1 MITATSLTRMYGSR
15 AALND
20 VSLSVEKGEIFGIIG
35 PSGSG
40 KSTLLRL
47 LDLIETPTAG
57 TIALDGVPVPAGRR
71 ERLQVIRR
79 MGMVFQRPAVFS
91 GTVRANIGAGLRFR
105 GERHDVIDREVG
117 ALLELVRLSGYEDRV
132 TATLSGGELQRVAI
146 ARAAATRPAVLYMD
160 EPTANLDPHS
170 TAVIEDLIRHLAA
183 VEGTTIVLATHDMV
197 QGQRLCDRIGV
208 MIEGRLVQVGTPEEV
223 FSNPAT
229 TEVAV
234 FTGIENLLA
243 GTVEKVTDGIAEVI
257 VAGHQ
262 LQAVSHDQYTGPATL
277 SIRPEE
283 VTLTPGQGPGGSA
296 RNHLTGTITKILPL
310 GPLVR
315 VTITC
320 TPDCTVPITALI
332 TRPSCTEMRLAVGS
346 VVTARFKASAA
357 HLIPGP

>member
-1 MITATSLTRMYGSR
+1 MITATALSR
-15 AALND
+15 AYGPRTVLNE
-20 VSLSVEKGEIFGIIG
+20 VSLSVKKGEIFGIIG

-57 TIALDGVPVPAGRR
+57 TIALDGVMVPARR
-71 ERLQVIRR
+71 RDRLQMIRR

-105 GERHDVIDREVG
+105 GEQPEVIDREVSEM
-117 ALLELVRLSGYEDRV
+117 LELVRLSGYEDR
-132 TATLSGGELQRVAI
+132 AASTLSGGELQRVAI
-146 ARAAATRPAVLYMD
+146 ARTAVTRPAVLFMD

-170 TAVIEDLIRHLAA
+170 TAVIEALIRHLASI
-183 VEGTTIVLATHDMV
+183 EQTTIVLATHDML

-208 MIEGRLVQVGTPEEV
+208 MIDGRLVQVGTPDEV
-223 FSNPAT
+223 FSNPT
-229 TEVAV
+229 TIGVAA
-234 FTGIENLLA
+234 FTGFENLLT
-243 GTVEKVTDGIAEVI
+243 GTVVKVTDGIADLV
-257 VAGHQ
+257 VAGHH
-262 LQAVSHDQYTGPATL
+262 LQAVSADQFTGPATL

-315 VTITC
+315 VTISC
-320 TPDCTVPITALI
+320 SNDCTVPITALI
-332 TRPSCTEMRLAVGS
+332 TRPSCMEMHLAVGS
-346 VVTARFKASAA
+346 IVTARFKASAA
-357 HLIPGP
+357 HLIHGP

>member
-1 MITATSLTRMYGSR
+1 MITATGLSRTYGTQR
-15 AALND
+15 ALD
-20 VSLSVEKGEIFGIIG
+20 EVTLSVEKGEIFGIIG

-57 TIALDGVPVPAGRR
+57 TIALDGVTVPAGRR

-105 GERHDVIDREVG
+105 GERPEVIDREVS
-117 ALLELVRLSGYEDRV
+117 ALLELVRLQGYEDRV
-132 TATLSGGELQRVAI
+132 ASTLSGGELQRIAI
-146 ARAAATRPAVLYMD
+146 ARAAVTRPAVLFMD

-170 TAVIEDLIRHLAA
+170 TAVIEDLIRHLAI
-183 VEGTTIVLATHDMV
+183 VEETTIVLATHDMV

-208 MIEGRLVQVGTPEEV
+208 MIDGRLVQTGTPDEV
-223 FSNPAT
+223 FSAPAT
-229 TEVAV
+229 TEVAT
-234 FTGIENLLA
+234 FTGIENLLT
-243 GTVEKVTDGIAEVI
+243 GTVEAVTDGIADMV
-257 VAGHQ
+257 VAGHH
-262 LQAVSHDQYTGPATL
+262 LQAVSSDQYTGPATL

-283 VTLTPGQGPGGSA
+283 VTLTPDQGPGGSA
-296 RNHLTGTITKILPL
+296 RNHLTGTVTQLLPL

-315 VTITC
+315 VTIRC
-320 TPDCTVPITALI
+320 TTDCTVPVTALI
-332 TRPSCTEMRLAVGS
+332 TRPSCREMHLALGS

-357 HLIPGP
+357 HLIRGR